1 MTGHLARLHAYRGLL
16 WNLALAEMKARHRQ
30 TALGM
35 VWALAQPISMMVV
48 MTAVFSI
55 FVKLPV
61 EGAPYFLF
69 AYTGVLTWLLLANT
83 VSNGL
88 PSIVANMSLVTKA
101 SFPREVIPLSKLLVS
116 GFDFFVGLCLL
127 AGFMVVFDVPFS
139 TALLVVPAIVVIQI
153 LLIIGVL
160 LFCSALYVLYRD
172 LGALLPLALQLGML
186 LSPVVYPV
194 SVIPKE
200 YQAIYMLN
208 PMATLIEAYRSIIL
222 FAVVPGFDS
231 LIVVFVMAL
240 AVCGGGYHYFKSVE
254 RRFADVM

>member
-1 MTGHLARLHAYRGLL
+1 
-16 WNLALAEMKARHRQ
+16 
-30 TALGM
+30 
-35 VWALAQPISMMVV
+35 
-48 MTAVFSI
+48 
-55 FVKLPV
+55 
-61 EGAPYFLF
+61 
-69 AYTGVLTWLLLANT
+69 
-83 VSNGL
+83 
-88 PSIVANMSLVTKA
+88 
-101 SFPREVIPLSKLLVS
+101 
-116 GFDFFVGLCLL
+116 
-127 AGFMVVFDVPFS
+127 
-139 TALLVVPAIVVIQI
+139 VVPAIVVIQI